1 MENTMR
7 TFHNPEFGEL
17 GILLIGDNAY
27 FPATECARLL
37 GYSDP
42 YDAIRW
48 HTKGSVKR
56 RVPTSG
62 GVQEIKLI
70 PEGDL
75 YRLIIH
81 SRLPSSERFEAWV
94 FEEVLPCIRKTGL
107 FATDDMV
114 ERLISD
120 PDLGIRL
127 LKAYKD
133 ERYRRRRLESE
144 SLKKDRI
151 IRAMTP
157 KASYYD
163 LVLQNRSVI
172 PISKI
177 AKDYGMSG
185 KAFNLLLHE
194 LGVQYRMGD
203 TWLLYQHL
211 AGLGY
216 TQSRTHIVDAGR
228 SSMRTCWTQKGRL
241 FLYDLLKNQR
251 GILPLIERSAST

>member
-1 MENTMR
+1 MENMR
-7 TFHNPEFGEL
+7 IFRNPEFGEL
-17 GILLIGDNAY
+17 GISFIGDSAY

-42 YDAIRW
+42 YDAIRR

-94 FEEVLPCIRKTGL
+94 FEEVLPSIRKTGL
-107 FATDDMV
+107 YASDDLV
-114 ERLISD
+114 ERLIGD
-120 PDLGIRL
+120 PELGIRL
-127 LKAYKD
+127 LQAFKE
-133 ERYRRRRLESE
+133 EREKRRRLEA
-144 SLKKDRI
+144 KAVQQAQI
-151 IRAMTP
+151 IRTLEP

-228 SSMRTCWTQKGRL
+228 STLRTCWTQKGRL

-251 GILPLIERSAST
+251 GILPLIERGVSA

>member
-1 MENTMR
+1 MDNTMQIFR
-7 TFHNPEFGEL
+7 NPEFGEL
-17 GILLIGDNAY
+17 GISFIGDSAY

-42 YDAIRW
+42 YDAIRR

-81 SRLPSSERFEAWV
+81 SRLPSSDRFEAWV
-94 FEEVLPCIRKTGL
+94 FEEVLPSIRKTGL
-107 FATDDMV
+107 YASDDLV
-114 ERLISD
+114 ERLIGD
-120 PDLGIRL
+120 PELGIRL
-127 LKAYKD
+127 LQAFKE
-133 ERYRRRRLESE
+133 EREKRRRLESE
-144 SLKKDRI
+144 SVKKDRV
-151 IRAMTP
+151 IRDLTP

-228 SSMRTCWTQKGRL
+228 STLRTCWTQKGRL
-241 FLYDLLKNQR
+241 FLYELLKNQR
-251 GILPLIERSAST
+251 GILPLIERGVSA